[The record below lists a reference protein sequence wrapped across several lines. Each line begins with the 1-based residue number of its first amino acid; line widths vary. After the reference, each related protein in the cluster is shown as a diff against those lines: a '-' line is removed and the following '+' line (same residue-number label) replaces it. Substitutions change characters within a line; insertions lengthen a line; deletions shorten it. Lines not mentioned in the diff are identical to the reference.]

1 MSLDLFVLQF
11 VTTLYRPKV
20 YNVLFLFLCTTLKSV
35 VATLETTMLPF
46 ADSL

>member
-20 YNVLFLFLCTTLKSV
+20 YNVQHSKV
-35 VATLETTMLPF
+35 
-46 ADSL
+46 